1 MPGLL
6 LFSNSPWA
14 EETGRERVRYRAA
27 TSKERTGVHL
37 ATETI
42 TVEQRRVAADL
53 PTVVV
58 DVGVNALKIF
68 LLFFGLWAV
77 VGVFNLQIEGTLL
90 SGAAWRDVLTGGIVQ
105 GAMYGLIALG
115 YSMVYGILGFINF
128 AHGEVFMV
136 GMFGAMF
143 VAHGLGDN
151 GLLESN
157 FLLSMLIIVIAAMI
171 VSGILAV
178 VTEKVAY
185 RPLRGSPRL
194 IPLITSI
201 GVSFFLQY
209 AVSGLFGAGVKR
221 FPELPPAVQARY
233 NILGLLVN
241 GSQILVFVV
250 TAISVVGLWW
260 FVARSK
266 TGRAIRAVAE
276 DKEIAGLMGINVDR
290 TVVMTFLVGG
300 AMAGVAAAMW
310 AFLYKNVFFLSG
322 FLPGIKAFTAAVLGG
337 IGNLPG
343 ALLGGMTLGMV
354 EAAGPTLMSALRW
367 QIPDLLAYVLGIGAI
382 AIAGFGAYR
391 LRNRVIAQTS
401 TNVSFIV
408 LGILFAVFAF
418 TLLPGF
424 QIVIPG
430 ASQLKDMIA
439 FIVLIG
445 VLMIRPIGLLG
456 ERLAVEE
463 RG

>member
-1 MPGLL
+1 MT
-6 LFSNSPWA
+6 S
-14 EETGRERVRYRAA
+14 ER
-27 TSKERTGVHL
+27 
-37 ATETI
+37 
-42 TVEQRRVAADL
+42 RRVAADV

-58 DVGVNALKIF
+58 DVFVNALKVF
-68 LLFFGLWAV
+68 LLFFVLWAL
-77 VGVFNLQIEGTLL
+77 VGAFTLQAQGDLL
-90 SGAAWRDVLTGGIVQ
+90 TGAAWRDVITGGLVQ

-136 GMFGAMF
+136 GMFGSLF
-143 VAHGLGDN
+143 VAHGLADAGI
-151 GLLESN
+151 LESN
-157 FLLSMLIIVIAAMI
+157 FPLALLIMVMAGMI
-171 VSGILAV
+171 VSGTLAV
-178 VTEKVAY
+178 ATEKVAY
-185 RPLRGSPRL
+185 RPLRGAPRL

-221 FPELPPAVQARY
+221 FPALPASIERRF
-233 NILGLLVN
+233 NLLGLLVN
-241 GSQILVFVV
+241 GTQVLVVVV
-250 TAISVVGLWW
+250 TAISVAALWW
-260 FVARSK
+260 FVTRSK

-276 DKEIAGLMGINVDR
+276 DKEIAALMGINVDR

-300 AMAGVAAAMW
+300 AMAGVAASMW
-310 AFLYKNVFFLSG
+310 ALLFKNVFFLSG

-354 EAAGPTLMSALRW
+354 EAAGPTLMSSLRW
-367 QIPDLLAYVLGIGAI
+367 AIPEWLAYALGVGSLAF
-382 AIAGFGAYR
+382 AAFGLIR
-391 LRNRVIAQTS
+391 LRRRVIAKTA
-401 TNVSFIV
+401 THMSFLVVGLI
-408 LGILFAVFAF
+408 FAVFSF

-424 QIVIPG
+424 AVTIPG

-445 VLMIRPIGLLG
+445 VLMIRPVGLLG
-456 ERLAVEE
+456 ERLSVEE